1 MNLGS
6 HGILTPSP
14 SNDAAAGMSQQQ
26 DDEDEPMK
34 DDVLIFSQILTAYDE
49 VEQQRIH
56 ELQQE
61 VATTRTALE
70 AATASHKQLWEEI
83 ARLDKAL
90 ALVENAVRAR
100 AASASS

>member
-49 VEQQRIH
+49 IEVRIH

>member
-1 MNLGS
+1 
-6 HGILTPSP
+6 
-14 SNDAAAGMSQQQ
+14 MSQQQ
-26 DDEDEPMK
+26 DDEHEPMK

-49 VEQQRIH
+49 IEVRIH

-70 AATASHKQLWEEI
+70 AATASHKQLWDEI

-90 ALVENAVRAR
+90 ALVENAVRAC
-100 AASASS
+100 AAPASS

>member
-6 HGILTPSP
+6 HDILTPSP

-49 VEQQRIH
+49 IEVRIH

>member
-1 MNLGS
+1 
-6 HGILTPSP
+6 
-14 SNDAAAGMSQQQ
+14 MSQQG

-49 VEQQRIH
+49 IEVRIH

>member
-1 MNLGS
+1 MNPGS

-14 SNDAAAGMSQQQ
+14 SAAGMSQQQ

-49 VEQQRIH
+49 VEQQRIL

-61 VATTRTALE
+61 VATTRTALK
-70 AATASHKQLWEEI
+70 AATASQKQLWEEI

-90 ALVENAVRAR
+90 ALVEKAVRAR
-100 AASASS
+100 AAPASS

>member
-14 SNDAAAGMSQQQ
+14 SNDAAAGMSQQR

-49 VEQQRIH
+49 IEVRIH

-90 ALVENAVRAR
+90 ALVEKAVRAR
-100 AASASS
+100 AAPASS

>member
-14 SNDAAAGMSQQQ
+14 SNDAAAGMSQQR

-49 VEQQRIH
+49 IEVRIH